1 MYLFIYDLL
10 VKKSRNQE
18 IQNQEEEERDNRN
31 LKVHLMGLERRAKIA
46 PLAPKPLA

>member
-31 LKVHLMGLERRAKIA
+31 LKVHLMGPLGRWVVPTKIA
-46 PLAPKPLA
+46 PQA